1 MRQKK
6 IMSGDVFSDTKLVLS
21 HTSGTAISWK
31 M

>member
-1 MRQKK
+1 MRQKQ
-6 IMSGDVFSDTKLVLS
+6 IISADVFSDTKLALS